1 MPKMHPEGWTDERVE
16 RLKKMW
22 AEGFSAN
29 DIAMTIRH
37 VSRNA
42 VIGKIHRLNLPKREL
57 RKSTKPGSV
66 VKRRLRPPLRTVFD
80 ATPQNIDALEEVL
93 MLHTGI
99 PKHLQRTKQL
109 AAKVPT
115 ASLLPSPVPDL
126 PILSERGVASQ
137 GTSSA
142 GLSLIDLLPHHCRWP
157 FGDPREANFSF
168 CGGDR
173 VPGRPYCEDCLKRAY
188 QKPGTYVPKRPKYAV
203 AA

>member
-57 RKSTKPGSV
+57 RKSTKPGSII
-66 VKRRLRPPLRTVFD
+66 KRRNRPPLRTVFD

-99 PKHLQRTKQL
+99 PKRLQRTKQL

-137 GTSSA
+137 GVLFA
-142 GLSLIDLLPHHCRWP
+142 DLLTHMCRFAVNNSP
-157 FGDPREANFSF
+157 TRDGHLF
-168 CGGDR
+168 CGKDR
-173 VPGRPYCEDCLKRAY
+173 KPDSPYCVDCHARCYAGVSTRRPALPMRRA
-188 QKPGTYVPKRPKYAV
+188 A
-203 AA
+203 